1 MHKSHLRKGPQ
12 ARAFFIL
19 DLARRILYTP
29 IHKSASTCLE
39 VRHSNML
46 LKAPTGLMHPVGS
59 ELSAQSSHISI
70 LGKEGIDQWVISRLR
85 WSGASKL
92 RLETK
97 TYKTTQQY
105 YNQLVSPGDGTTG
118 KPFLTT
124 RGDVC
129 APPLFNSL
137 LFKID
142 MIK

>member
-12 ARAFFIL
+12 ARAFFML
-19 DLARRILYTP
+19 DLARRMLYTP

-39 VRHSNML
+39 VWHSNML

-70 LGKEGIDQWVISRLR
+70 LGKEGINQWVISRLR

-92 RLETK
+92 KLETK
-97 TYKTTQQY
+97 TYETTQQY
-105 YNQLVSPGDGTTG
+105 LTTGFPGDGTTG